1 MNCLQNILAVF
12 RRERIIWAKRP
23 IYFVGSVLIVAFCS
37 VFYLT
42 FLQSGV
48 PTGLPIGVVDND
60 HSSLSRNFISQL
72 DATPAAEVRIFDT
85 YPEARVEMQRGRIT
99 SICVIPEGMYRDVS
113 AQKQPEM
120 TFYINGLY
128 FMGGSLAYSDL
139 LTMINLTS
147 GAVQR
152 QVLRMKGMND
162 AQIMGMIKPVEL
174 DTHMIGNSTM
184 NYGAYLGSMMIP
196 GVLEMVMVVL
206 IVYSLGTE
214 LKYGGSRRL
223 MELSGGS
230 IGVALLGKLILYTIF
245 FFLLGVTIEMLLY
258 SWCHYPFA
266 GSVWYMFLDVFLLV
280 LASEAMGITIISFC
294 PVLRFALSVSSLYT
308 VLAFSLTG
316 FTLPL
321 EAMPEAFQY
330 VSAIFPLKHYYQFFV
345 QEGIFGTGF
354 TGWWQEVCHF
364 LIFLIFPMLGI
375 HRLKHAYIYQ
385 DYEQI

>member
-1 MNCLQNILAVF
+1 MNYLQNILAVF
-12 RRERIIWAKRP
+12 RRERIVWAKRP

-48 PTGLPIGVVDND
+48 PVGLPIGVVDND
-60 HSSLSRNFISQL
+60 RSSLSRNFISQL
-72 DATPAAEVRIFDT
+72 DATPAADVRIFDT

-184 NYGAYLGSMMIP
+184 HYGAYLGSMMIP
-196 GVLEMVMVVL
+196 GVLEMVIVVL

-214 LKYGGSRRL
+214 LKYGGSKRL

-230 IGVALLGKLILYTIF
+230 IGVALIGKLLLYTIF
-245 FFLLGVTIEMLLY
+245 FFILGVSIEMVLY
-258 SWCHYPFA
+258 SWCHYPFT

-280 LASEAMGITIISFC
+280 LASEAMGITIICFC

-354 TGWWQEVCHF
+354 TGWWREVCHF

-385 DYEQI
+385 DYEQK

>member
-1 MNCLQNILAVF
+1 MNCLQNILTVF
-12 RRERIIWAKRP
+12 RRERIVWAKRP

-42 FLQSGV
+42 FLQDGV
-48 PTGLPIGVVDND
+48 PAGLPVGVVDND
-60 HSSLSRNFISQL
+60 RSSLSRNFISQL
-72 DATPAAEVRIFDT
+72 DATPAADVRMFDT
-85 YPEARVEMQRGRIT
+85 YSEARAEMQRGRIT

-113 AQKQPEM
+113 AQKQPMM
-120 TFYINGLY
+120 TFYVNGLY

-139 LTMINLTS
+139 LTMLNLTS

-162 AQIMGMIKPVEL
+162 DRIMGMIKPVEL
-174 DTHMIGNSTM
+174 DVHMIGNSTM
-184 NYGAYLGSMMIP
+184 HYGAYLGSMMIP
-196 GVLEMVMVVL
+196 GVLEMVIVVL

-223 MELSGGS
+223 LELSGGS
-230 IGVALLGKLILYTIF
+230 IGVALIGKLLLYTIF
-245 FFLLGVTIEMLLY
+245 FFFMGVSIVMLLY

-266 GSVWYMFLDVFLLV
+266 GSIWYMFLDVFLLV
-280 LASEAMGITIISFC
+280 LSSEAMGITIISFC
-294 PVLRFALSVSSLYT
+294 PVLRFSLSISSLYT

-321 EAMPEAFQY
+321 EAMPDVFQY

-364 LIFLIFPMLGI
+364 LIFLTIPFLGL
-375 HRLKHAYIYQ
+375 HRLKLAYIHQ
-385 DYEQI
+385 DFEQK